1 MNNDLI
7 SREALKEA
15 LNTWDKFG
23 YTAKSE
29 LIRLTSDNEKLYR
42 PYIHY
47 EDVINCIDNAPTV
60 EAFTKE
66 DMSGAYNEGYACG
79 SRESERPK
87 GEWLRTWN
95 IDEFTCDKCRSLI
108 KQPTLMGQPSYTF
121 CPNCGAEMK
130 GGAE

>member
-1 MNNDLI
+1 MRLI
-7 SREALKEA
+7 DA
-15 LNTWDKFG
+15 DKLQEEHIKDYG
-23 YTAKSE
+23 KRLL
-29 LIRLTSDNEKLYR
+29 LI
-42 PYIHY
+42 
-47 EDVINCIDNAPTV
+47 DVAPTV
-60 EAFTKE
+60 ETFTKD
-66 DMSGAYNEGYACG
+66 DMAGAYNEGYACG